1 MFGGALGNLLRNE
14 ADDVAESAL
23 SAIGRQ
29 VAPIEGQASLLG
41 SLVPDVP
48 QPKPSVVS
56 QLLDRGGNPYIE
68 SDIPVAGLV
77 RKAEFQPRTTASG
90 RGTEN
95 SVFEKGYN
103 EGMVEQPFLVR
114 KVGDSYEVLGGHS
127 RTLGM
132 ERRAAEGLSNPE
144 NVRARI
150 YENISDEQARQIAR
164 AANQGGQYE
173 STLDMAKSIA
183 DSLNEGVAPSVQKQ
197 NMTRGFGYDDYKY
210 LWDTVNGDNV
220 LKDKV
225 FHGSISQDD
234 ALTIA
239 RHGRSKGLDPDKT
252 MGIIRSLDA
261 NGSLSKQNAKNVIN
275 LLTGKMKAGLEKD
288 MQTGLFGDIDT
299 AVNSVDLLNDFNST
313 HSELTRRLNAMKSVS
328 KEEGFSPDFVKELEG
343 SQKSLQKKLND
354 ISTEI
359 LNRYKAQAP
368 KTPTATA
375 PAESIFEQQAT
386 PVEQAPQPMN
396 LKIRR
401 RDIDVP
407 TGEGVTTNPLD
418 YLEQAKSGALPGFKI
433 KRGDIDMTGKNIDG
447 VIKYIKKPVDTAPQN
462 SVPRQPTTG
471 RRQSRA
477 VLEVRALDNMLPSPD
492 EIRSMSEQEFA
503 QKLPS
508 WRAAMANIVGIGS
521 VAGAKNDEK

>member
-1 MFGGALGNLLRNE
+1 MFGGALNKLLKTE

-29 VAPIEGQASLLG
+29 VAPLEGQSSLLG
-41 SLVPDVP
+41 SLLPEP
-48 QPKPSVVS
+48 TAPKPS
-56 QLLDRGGNPYIE
+56 LMKELTDRGGNPYIE

-77 RKAEFQPRTTASG
+77 RKQEYQPRTTASG

-95 SVFEKGYN
+95 SVYEKGYN

-132 ERRAAEGLSNPE
+132 ERRAAEGLANPE

-150 YENISDEQARQIAR
+150 YENITDEQARQIAR

-183 DSLNEGVAPSVQKQ
+183 DSLTEGIAPSVQKQ

-210 LWDTVNGDNV
+210 LWDTVSGDNT

-225 FHGSISQDD
+225 FHGAISQDD

-239 RHGRSKGLDPDKT
+239 RHGRQKGLDADKT

-299 AVNSVDLLNDFNST
+299 AVNSVDLLNDFNNT
-313 HSELTRRLNAMKSVS
+313 HSELTRRLNAMKSVG
-328 KEEGFSPDFVKELEG
+328 KEEGFSGGFIKELEG

-359 LNRYKAQAP
+359 LNRYKAQVPKQVPQGAP
-368 KTPTATA
+368 T
-375 PAESIFEQQAT
+375 ESILEPSAA
-386 PVEQAPQPMN
+386 PVTQKPQEPMN

-401 RDIDVP
+401 RDIDIP
-407 TGEGVTTNPLD
+407 TDESVTASPLD
-418 YLEQAKSGALPGFKI
+418 YLEKAKSGDLSGFKI
-433 KRGDIDMTGKNIDG
+433 RRGDIDMTGKNIDG
-447 VIKYIKKPVDTAPQN
+447 VMRYMKKPT
-462 SVPRQPTTG
+462 
-471 RRQSRA
+471 
-477 VLEVRALDNMLPSPD
+477 
-492 EIRSMSEQEFA
+492 QETPA
-503 QKLPS
+503 
-508 WRAAMANIVGIGS
+508 
-521 VAGAKNDEK
+521 